1 MVDKVFLVVCQ
12 GYKTINCAVNFY
24 SIKYISSFCVLH
36 NSLFI
41 ISSIPS
47 VALIYVE
54 VTALS
59 RRWLYSSLLN
69 FYMFEVL
76 SAGVSVFFDDFN
88 VFKDLLNFL
97 WKLRFTSRNLIWC
110 TKSIMPSSN
119 AIRSFTCG
127 GHILLFIPYLEEFS
141 FCVSSPLFL
150 LMSFTLLLMLFLFLF
165 LLLSFMS

>member
-1 MVDKVFLVVCQ
+1 MVDKVFLVSFKVIKQ
-12 GYKTINCAVNFY
+12 LIVPLI
-24 SIKYISSFCVLH
+24 SILSNISVRFAYFIP
-36 NSLFI
+36 SLFI

-47 VALIYVE
+47 VALICVE
-54 VTALS
+54 VTAMS

-76 SAGVSVFFDDFN
+76 SAGVSVLFDDFN

-97 WKLRFTSRNLIWC
+97 WKLRFTLRNLIWC

-119 AIRSFTCG
+119 AISSFTCG

-150 LMSFTLLLMLFLFLF
+150 LLSFMLLLMLLFC
-165 LLLSFMS
+165 SCSYC